1 MSALTVVVAVS
12 VVMMTLALLASLAL
26 LLKNGEDTTRAVLAD
41 KVFYTMIAIFVTWT
55 FINPTS
61 ISYEIPLLAGLL
73 GLLTTV
79 SLARILSKGRR

>member
-1 MSALTVVVAVS
+1 MSVLTIIVVVCI
-12 VVMMTLALLASLAL
+12 VMMSLALMSSLAL
-26 LLKNGEDTTRAVLAD
+26 LLKDGGDATRAVLAD

-55 FINPTS
+55 IINPTS

-79 SLARILSKGRR
+79 SFARVLSKGRR

>member
-1 MSALTVVVAVS
+1 MSALTVAVAVS
-12 VVMMTLALLASLAL
+12 VVMMTLALLSSLAL
-26 LLKNGEDTTRAVLAD
+26 LLKNDEDTTRAVLAD

-55 FINPTS
+55 IINPTS

>member
-1 MSALTVVVAVS
+1 MSALTIIVAVS

-26 LLKNGEDTTRAVLAD
+26 LLKTREDTTRAVLAD

-55 FINPTS
+55 IITPTS

-73 GLLTTV
+73 GILTTV
-79 SLARILSKGRR
+79 SFSRVLSKGRR